1 MSNTLQTFDTKKIE
15 LIVAGNLIT
24 GFADDM
30 VSADRDANL
39 FDDDAGAQGDVVRFA
54 NNDKRGLIMVK
65 LLQTSK
71 SNLFLSGLA
80 KADEFTGLGVFPVV
94 LKDTLGND
102 LVVAAQAWIRKI
114 ASISYKRG
122 VEVREWEI
130 RTNNI
135 QIVVGGAA

>member
-1 MSNTLQTFDTKKIE
+1 MNTLETFDPKNIE
-15 LIVAGNLIT
+15 LIIGGNLIS

-30 VSADRDANL
+30 VTADRDANI
-39 FDDDAGAQGDVVRFA
+39 FDDEAGAQGDVVRFA
-54 NNDKRGLIMVK
+54 NNDKRGLITVK

-80 KADEFTGLGVFPVV
+80 KADEFTGLGIFPVI
-94 LKDTLGND
+94 LKDTRGND
-102 LVVAAQAWIRKI
+102 LVVAAQAWIQKI

-122 VEVREWEI
+122 VETREWEI

>member
-1 MSNTLQTFDTKKIE
+1 MSNTLETFDPKNIE

-24 GFADDM
+24 GFSDDM

-54 NNDKRGLIMVK
+54 NNDKRGLITVK

-94 LKDTLGND
+94 LKDTRGND